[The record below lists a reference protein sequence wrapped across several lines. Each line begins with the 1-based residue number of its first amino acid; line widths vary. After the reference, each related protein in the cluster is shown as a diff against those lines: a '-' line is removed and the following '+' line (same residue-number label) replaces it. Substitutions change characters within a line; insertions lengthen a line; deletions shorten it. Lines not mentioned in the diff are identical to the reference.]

1 MLSFS
6 GGAPRWSRSKTEEG
20 EGALPAGADC
30 QELIGQ
36 VFACPPELASDIF
49 RRGHLRSFAAEAT
62 LIRQGDAVA
71 FAWLLV
77 LGRARALLWSAE
89 GQMVLLQEFGP
100 GDLFGA
106 LGEIE
111 AAPHEAEVVAVD
123 DVAAFLL
130 AASDLVLLAERHGV
144 IGLALARLLLR
155 RLRNATT
162 RVYERSAL
170 TAAGRVHAELL
181 RRAREAR
188 DLTIRPAPVLSELA
202 VRVGSTRETVSR
214 TVNMLERR
222 GIIRRDAGGLHVVSP
237 RLLEELI
244 L

>member
-1 MLSFS
+1 VRAF
-6 GGAPRWSRSKTEEG
+6 
-20 EGALPAGADC
+20 PA
-30 QELIGQ
+30 Q
-36 VFACPPELASDIF
+36 
-49 RRGHLRSFAAEAT
+49 AA

-71 FAWLLV
+71 FTWLLV

-106 LGEIE
+106 LGELDPT
-111 AAPHEAEVVAVD
+111 PHQVEVVAVEG
-123 DVAAFLL
+123 VSAFLL
-130 AASDLVLLAERHGV
+130 AATDLVFLAERHGV

-155 RLRNATT
+155 RLRTATT

-181 RRAREAR
+181 RLAGEAEN
-188 DLTIRPAPVLSELA
+188 LTIRPAPVLSELA

-214 TVNMLERR
+214 AVNMLERR
-222 GIIRRDAGGLHVVSP
+222 GIIRREAGALIVVSP